1 MEQKRQKALDM
12 IERMKLQASENIQ
25 MGSELYIMHA
35 KCAVEFAD
43 LLTEL
48 LTTEATS
55 SPKAE
60 IPADAPIRVTVE
72 CDGKTNIYNTRA
84 SFFAI
89 IDPKDGNPIVDFC
102 TRNASTMQ
110 ELMIY
115 IALMQTCNELGE
127 ENNFKKIY
135 EQGLKEGLFQKKI
148 DLTAQEGGANDDN

>member
-55 SPKAE
+55 APEAAPSP
-60 IPADAPIRVTVE
+60 DAPIRVTVE
-72 CDGKTNIYNTRA
+72 CDGKKNIYNTNG
-84 SFFAI
+84 SFLAF
-89 IDPKDGNPIVDFC
+89 IDPKDGNPTVDFC
-102 TRNASTMQ
+102 TRNITMMQ
-110 ELMIY
+110 EFMFY
-115 IALMQTCNELGE
+115 VVLMQSCNLMAEKT
-127 ENNFKKIY
+127 NFKEFY

-148 DLTAQEGGANDDN
+148 DLTAQEGGDNA

>member
-55 SPKAE
+55 APKAE
-60 IPADAPIRVTVE
+60 IPADAPIRVTVDI
-72 CDGKTNIYNTRA
+72 DGETRVYETNTM
-84 SFFAI
+84 FLTT
-89 IDPKDGNPIVDFC
+89 IDMTDGNPISDF
-102 TRNASTMQ
+102 RSRKASWR
-110 ELMIY
+110 EAYNIY
-115 IALMQTCNELGE
+115 LSLVQSADYIDEDGL
-127 ENNFKKIY
+127 FKKIY
-135 EQGLKEGLFQKKI
+135 EKGLKERKFKAIVLEESK
-148 DLTAQEGGANDDN
+148 GGADHD

>member
-48 LTTEATS
+48 LTTELIAEP
-55 SPKAE
+55 SP
-60 IPADAPIRVTVE
+60 DAPIRVTVE
-72 CDGKTNIYNTRA
+72 CDGKKNVYNTMA

-89 IDPKDGNPIVDFC
+89 IDQKDGNPIVDFC
-102 TRNASTMQ
+102 ARNASTMQ
-110 ELMIY
+110 EFMIY

-127 ENNFKKIY
+127 ENNFKKLY

-148 DLTAQEGGANDDN
+148 DLTAQEGGDNA